1 MKKFWLWVKMSLYLP
16 AVYISAVQSRK
27 QPFKVR
33 FELAKAWSSML
44 IRMSKSKLVVEGEQN
59 IPLQDGMLFVVNH
72 QGSLDGFVLL
82 AASPVPIS
90 AVGKIESKKIPF
102 MNVWYNN
109 MDVIMFDRSSVKDS
123 LAMVKKLTERLS
135 MGHNMVI
142 FPEGTRSYGNTMG
155 EFKAGSL
162 KAAINAK
169 VCVVPVAL
177 IDSYKALDDPKAKK
191 VIIKVRYLQPIH
203 YEEYQSLTIQQF
215 ADEVRIRIQTELEK
229 G

>member
-1 MKKFWLWVKMSLYLP
+1 MKKFWLWIKMGLYLP

-44 IRMSKSKLVVEGEQN
+44 IRMSNSKLVVENDSN

-102 MNVWYNN
+102 MNVWYKN
-109 MDVIMFDRSSVKDS
+109 MDVIMFDRGSVKDS
-123 LAMVKKLTERLS
+123 IAMVHKLTDRLNL
-135 MGHNMVI
+135 GHNMVI

-162 KAAINAK
+162 KAAIVAK
-169 VCVVPVAL
+169 VPIVPVAL

-191 VIIKVRYLQPIH
+191 VTIKVRYLQPIH
-203 YEEYQSLTIQQF
+203 HEEYSSLTIQQL
-215 ADEVRIRIQTELEK
+215 ADEVRTRIQDELER

>member
-1 MKKFWLWVKMSLYLP
+1 MKKFWLWVKMGLYLP
-16 AVYISAVQSRK
+16 AVYISAIQSRK

-44 IRMSKSKLVVEGEQN
+44 IRMSNSKLVVEGEQN

-102 MNVWYNN
+102 MNVWYKN

-169 VCVVPVAL
+169 VPVVPVAL

-191 VIIKVRYLQPIH
+191 VIIKARYLQPIH
-203 YEEYQSLTIQQF
+203 HEEYQSLTIQQF

>member
-1 MKKFWLWVKMSLYLP
+1 MKKFWLWVKMGLYLP
-16 AVYISAVQSRK
+16 AVFISAIQSRR

-33 FELAKAWSSML
+33 FELAKAWSLMI
-44 IRMSKSKLVVEGEQN
+44 IRMTKSKIVAEGENN

-72 QGSLDGFVLL
+72 QGSVDGFALL

-90 AVGKIESKKIPF
+90 AVSKIESKKIPF
-102 MNVWYNN
+102 MNVWYKNL
-109 MDVIMFDRSSVKDS
+109 DVIMFDRQSVKDS
-123 LAMVKKLTERLS
+123 VTMVGKLTERLK

-162 KAAINAK
+162 KAAVNAK
-169 VCVVPVAL
+169 VPIVPVAL

-191 VIIKVRYLQPIH
+191 VIIKVRYLQPLH
-203 YEEYQSLTIQQF
+203 HEEYLDMTIQQL
-215 ADEVRIRIQTELEK
+215 ADEVRSRILSELEK
-229 G
+229 E

>member
-1 MKKFWLWVKMSLYLP
+1 MKKFWLWIKMGLYLP

-44 IRMSKSKLVVEGEQN
+44 IRMSKSKLVVENDNN

-102 MNVWYNN
+102 MNVWYKN
-109 MDVIMFDRSSVKDS
+109 MDVIMFDRGSVKDS
-123 LAMVKKLTERLS
+123 IAMVHKLTERLNL
-135 MGHNMVI
+135 GHNMVI

-162 KAAINAK
+162 KAAIVAK
-169 VCVVPVAL
+169 VPIVPVAL

-203 YEEYQSLTIQQF
+203 YEEYQSLTIQQL
-215 ADEVRIRIQTELEK
+215 ADEVRSRIQEQLER

>member
-1 MKKFWLWVKMSLYLP
+1 MKKFWLWIKMGLYLP

-44 IRMSKSKLVVEGEQN
+44 IRMSNSKLVVENDNN

-102 MNVWYNN
+102 MNVWYKN
-109 MDVIMFDRSSVKDS
+109 MDVIMFDRGSVKDS
-123 LAMVKKLTERLS
+123 IAMVHKLTDRLNL
-135 MGHNMVI
+135 GHNMVI

-162 KAAINAK
+162 KAAIVAK
-169 VCVVPVAL
+169 VPIVPVAL

-203 YEEYQSLTIQQF
+203 YEEYQSLTIQQL
-215 ADEVRIRIQTELEK
+215 ADEVRSRIQEQLER

>member
-1 MKKFWLWVKMSLYLP
+1 MKKFWLWIKMGLYLP

-44 IRMSKSKLVVEGEQN
+44 IRMSKSKLVVENDNN

-102 MNVWYNN
+102 MNVWYKN
-109 MDVIMFDRSSVKDS
+109 MDVIMFDRGSVKDS
-123 LAMVKKLTERLS
+123 IAMVHKLTDRLNL
-135 MGHNMVI
+135 GHNMVI

-162 KAAINAK
+162 KAAIVAK
-169 VCVVPVAL
+169 VPIVPVAL

-203 YEEYQSLTIQQF
+203 YEEYQSLTIQQL
-215 ADEVRIRIQTELEK
+215 ADEVRSRIQEQLER

>member
-1 MKKFWLWVKMSLYLP
+1 MKKFWLWVKMGLYLP

-44 IRMSKSKLVVEGEQN
+44 IRMSNSKLVVENDNN

-102 MNVWYNN
+102 MNVWYKN
-109 MDVIMFDRSSVKDS
+109 MDVIMFDRGSVKDS
-123 LAMVKKLTERLS
+123 IAMVHKLTERLNL
-135 MGHNMVI
+135 GHNMVI

-162 KAAINAK
+162 KAAIVAK
-169 VCVVPVAL
+169 VPIVPVAL

-203 YEEYQSLTIQQF
+203 HEEYQSLTIQQL
-215 ADEVRIRIQTELEK
+215 ADEVRSRIQQQLER

>member
-1 MKKFWLWVKMSLYLP
+1 MKKFWLWVKMGLYLP
-16 AVYISAVQSRK
+16 AVYISAIQSRK

-44 IRMSKSKLVVEGEQN
+44 IRMSNSKLVVEGEQN

-102 MNVWYNN
+102 MNVWYKN
-109 MDVIMFDRSSVKDS
+109 MDVIMFDRGSVKDS
-123 LAMVKKLTERLS
+123 LAMVKKLTDRLS

-155 EFKAGSL
+155 EFKAGAL

-169 VCVVPVAL
+169 VPVVPVAL

-191 VIIKVRYLQPIH
+191 VIIKARYLQPIH
-203 YEEYQSLTIQQF
+203 HEEYQSLTIQQF

>member
-1 MKKFWLWVKMSLYLP
+1 MKKFWLWIKMGLYLP
-16 AVYISAVQSRK
+16 AVFISALQSRK

-33 FELAKAWSSML
+33 FELAKAWSLMI
-44 IRMSKSKLVVEGEQN
+44 IRMTKSKIVAQGENN

-72 QGSLDGFVLL
+72 QGSVDGFALL

-90 AVGKIESKKIPF
+90 AVSKIESKKIPF
-102 MNVWYNN
+102 MNVWYKNL
-109 MDVIMFDRSSVKDS
+109 DVLMFDRNSVKDS
-123 LAMVKKLTERLS
+123 VAMVGKLTERLK

-162 KAAINAK
+162 KAAVNAK
-169 VCVVPVAL
+169 VPIVPVAL

-191 VIIKVRYLQPIH
+191 VVIKVRYLQPLH
-203 YEEYQSLTIQQF
+203 HEEYQDLTIQQL
-215 ADEVRIRIQTELEK
+215 ADEVRSRISSELEK
-229 G
+229 E

>member
-1 MKKFWLWVKMSLYLP
+1 MKKFWLWIKMSLYLP
-16 AVYISAVQSRK
+16 AVFLSAVQSRK
-27 QPFKVR
+27 QPFKIR

-44 IRMSKSKLVVEGEQN
+44 IRMTKSKLVVESENN

-72 QGSLDGFVLL
+72 QGSVDGFVLL

-102 MNVWYNN
+102 MNVWYKN

-123 LAMVKKLTERLS
+123 VAMVTKLTERLK

-142 FPEGTRSYGNTMG
+142 FPEGTRSYSNSMG

-169 VCVVPVAL
+169 VPVVPVAL

-191 VIIKVRYLQPIH
+191 VIIRVRYLQPIH
-203 YEEYQSLTIQQF
+203 YEEYQSLTIQQL
-215 ADEVRIRIQTELEK
+215 ADEVRTRISSELEK
-229 G
+229 E

>member
-1 MKKFWLWVKMSLYLP
+1 MKKFWLWVKMGLYLP
-16 AVYISAVQSRK
+16 AVYISAIQSRK

-44 IRMSKSKLVVEGEQN
+44 IRMSNSKLVVEGEQN

-102 MNVWYNN
+102 MNVWYKN
-109 MDVIMFDRSSVKDS
+109 MDVIMFDRGSVKDS

-142 FPEGTRSYGNTMG
+142 FPEGTRSYGNMMG

-169 VCVVPVAL
+169 VPVVPVAL

-191 VIIKVRYLQPIH
+191 VIIKARYLQPIH
-203 YEEYQSLTIQQF
+203 HEEYQSLTIQQF

>member
-16 AVYISAVQSRK
+16 AVYISAIQSRK

-44 IRMSKSKLVVEGEQN
+44 IRMSNSKLVVEGEQN

-90 AVGKIESKKIPF
+90 AVGKIESEKIPF
-102 MNVWYNN
+102 MNVWYRN
-109 MDVIMFDRSSVKDS
+109 MDVIMFDRGSVKDS

-169 VCVVPVAL
+169 VPVVPVAL

-191 VIIKVRYLQPIH
+191 VVIKARYLQPIH
-203 YEEYQSLTIQQF
+203 HEEYQSLTIQQF